1 MRVTNRWNRI
11 VYHLWAPVYDLVFD
25 RLAFAQLRR
34 QSMQALS
41 LQPGERAVLPGVGT
55 GTDLPLL
62 PAGVLAIAI
71 DLSPHML
78 AQAQQKLAA
87 SAAAVLLVQ
96 GDAAHLPVAS
106 DAIDAVVIHLVL
118 SVVPDGQACV
128 SEVAR
133 CLREGG
139 RAVVFDKFLAETAV
153 APSPLRRLLNLGAV
167 WLGTDLNRRLS
178 DLLVGN
184 DLVVVDDQ
192 PTAFGGAYRIVQ
204 LVKQRA
210 RHEARPGYLRG
221 EFPDDFPRR
230 SAI

>member
-11 VYHLWAPVYDLVFD
+11 VYHLWAPVYDLIFD

-55 GTDLPLL
+55 GADLPLL

-78 AQAQQKLAA
+78 ARAQQKLAA

-106 DAIDAVVIHLVL
+106 DAVDAVVLHLVL
-118 SVVPDGQACV
+118 SVVPDGRTCAG
-128 SEVAR
+128 EVAR
-133 CLREGG
+133 CLRAGG
-139 RAVVFDKFLAETAV
+139 RVAVFDKFLTATAA

-178 DLLVGN
+178 DLLAGS

-192 PTAFGGAYRIVQ
+192 PAAFGGAYRIVQ
-204 LVKQRA
+204 LVK
-210 RHEARPGYLRG
+210 RG
-221 EFPDDFPRR
+221 Q
-230 SAI
+230 